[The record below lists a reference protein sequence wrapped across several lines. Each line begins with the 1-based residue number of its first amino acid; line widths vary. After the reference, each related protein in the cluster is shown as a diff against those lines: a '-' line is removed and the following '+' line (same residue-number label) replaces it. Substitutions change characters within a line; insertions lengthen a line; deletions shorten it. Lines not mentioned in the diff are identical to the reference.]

1 MKTICTTLGV
11 VLAMTVLAGVQDI
24 TKDQGVDAQV
34 AATLKAA
41 PAAEIPAKA
50 AQLVKQASANTR
62 QATTIAVVK
71 TAISMRPPTAEL
83 VVAAI
88 SKANPE
94 MACVA
99 AATAAILLPK
109 QAASIAKAAAAAAPA
124 QAGRI
129 VTFVCRQVPEDFR
142 AVALAVS
149 QTVPGAGREVVEGVA
164 TAIPA
169 FKSSLDQGL
178 LASSGTSVPVGL
190 VLDRVPVPTPPPAAP
205 APTGVRGPTVQPP
218 YWPLTMNSY
227 TTNIDFST
235 NGIVPPGGRSYAAP

>member
-34 AATLKAA
+34 VATLKSA

-50 AQLVKQASANTR
+50 AQLVKQANSNAR

-71 TAISMRPPTAEL
+71 AAIAMRPPTAEL

-129 VTFVCRQVPEDFR
+129 VTFVCRQAPEDYR

-149 QTVPGAGREVVEGVA
+149 QAVPGAAREIVEGVG

-169 FKSSLDQGL
+169 FKASLDQGL
-178 LASSGTSVPVGL
+178 LASSGSSFAVAAM
-190 VLDRVPVPTPPPAAP
+190 LDRAVPSAP
-205 APTGVRGPTVQPP
+205 APSAPSPRPAGPTVQPP